1 MDLSL
6 ACVGEKPSGKEGQRP
21 ALETFARRCANRT
34 RWVVR
39 GSRLLT
45 RGLDVDAKHQTCRF
59 VSACARAAPLQGSTR
74 TFAPLRLCVRFS
86 STPPIP
92 FRPPR
97 PGARTWRNWRQ
108 NFRGI
113 EQRLRLLAPSVS
125 ASSDSDRNAGYEW

>member
-1 MDLSL
+1 MTVSMIFPSSVASWALTTNGTKRNQQSRVHFMDLSL

-86 STPPIP
+86 S
-92 FRPPR
+92 
-97 PGARTWRNWRQ
+97 
-108 NFRGI
+108 
-113 EQRLRLLAPSVS
+113 
-125 ASSDSDRNAGYEW
+125 